1 MRPRDKRLSAD
12 DALRSSARIL
22 LCLIFVATTASTQS
36 APILSAQSGPTSGQT
51 LSGERLSVEQAVR
64 AALAQNLAFRAELE
78 RIPVAE
84 GQLRQAGLIPNPF
97 LTSTGATDRFYA
109 NEGESGWSVGIQQ
122 ELETAGKRHYRSLTA
137 RRDLDR
143 VRHETESTQRDLIA
157 RTQKAYFTLVFA
169 ERDLNLARET
179 SAILRRF
186 VDLNAERVKVG
197 EAPGVELNL
206 SKIELARSQRNEQEF
221 ERRYRGAMASLNL
234 LMGRPPAVSVIA
246 TSDFAAPLSLPPDD
260 ELLDYGLQHRAEVL
274 AADSNV
280 EARTNAVRL
289 ARALRFPNLTLG
301 AGYQQQNSIIGGSS
315 AAGQASQILRRNEQL
330 AFQATLPLTL
340 FNRNQG
346 NVASA
351 DYERRAAEETARY
364 ARNVVENEIS
374 IALAN
379 YRSRVL
385 TRTLYE
391 ESVLP
396 QLQRNVDAIQES
408 YRLGNE
414 NIFAVIQVQRTF
426 FDARHEYIQTLLDLE
441 LDRIDLEKATGRPL
455 R

>member
-1 MRPRDKRLSAD
+1 MRPTDKRLSGD
-12 DALRSSARIL
+12 DALRSSARIF

-36 APILSAQSGPTSGQT
+36 APISSAQSGPTSGQT
-51 LSGERLSVEQAVR
+51 PSGERLSVEQAVR
-64 AALAQNLAFRAELE
+64 AALAQNLALRAELE

-109 NEGESGWSVGIQQ
+109 NEGENGWSVGVQQ

-137 RRDLDR
+137 RGDLDR

-206 SKIELARSQRNEQEF
+206 AKIELARSQRNEQEF
-221 ERRYRGAMASLNL
+221 ERRYRGATASLNL
-234 LMGRPPAVSVIA
+234 LMGRPPAVSVIP

-260 ELLDYGLQHRAEVL
+260 ELLDYGLQHRPEVL

-315 AAGQASQILRRNEQL
+315 AAGQASQILRRDEQL
-330 AFQATLPLTL
+330 AFQATLASSAVQSKPGKRCERRLRKAGCRGDRPIRAERRGK
-340 FNRNQG
+340 RNLDRACQLSFASSDAHL
-346 NVASA
+346 VRRIRTATASA
-351 DYERRAAEETARY
+351 QRRRHSGVISSWEREHFRGYSGSAD
-364 ARNVVENEIS
+364 V
-374 IALAN
+374 
-379 YRSRVL
+379 
-385 TRTLYE
+385 
-391 ESVLP
+391 
-396 QLQRNVDAIQES
+396 
-408 YRLGNE
+408 
-414 NIFAVIQVQRTF
+414 F
-426 FDARHEYIQTLLDLE
+426 RH
-441 LDRIDLEKATGRPL
+441 AS
-455 R
+455 

>member
-1 MRPRDKRLSAD
+1 MNSRLYAVCQIPYSAD
-12 DALRSSARIL
+12 LGPPRVYTAIPALYRL
-22 LCLIFVATTASTQS
+22 
-36 APILSAQSGPTSGQT
+36 P
-51 LSGERLSVEQAVR
+51 GERVPDWVCTCR
-64 AALAQNLAFRAELE
+64 
-78 RIPVAE
+78 
-84 GQLRQAGLIPNPF
+84 
-97 LTSTGATDRFYA
+97 DRKP
-109 NEGESGWSVGIQQ
+109 WQ
-122 ELETAGKRHYRSLTA
+122 RH
-137 RRDLDR
+137 
-143 VRHETESTQRDLIA
+143 
-157 RTQKAYFTLVFA
+157 
-169 ERDLNLARET
+169 
-179 SAILRRF
+179 
-186 VDLNAERVKVG
+186 
-197 EAPGVELNL
+197 
-206 SKIELARSQRNEQEF
+206 SQPW
-221 ERRYRGAMASLNL
+221 LC
-234 LMGRPPAVSVIA
+234 I
-246 TSDFAAPLSLPPDD
+246 PDD
-260 ELLDYGLQHRAEVL
+260 ELLDYGLQHRPEVL
-274 AADSNV
+274 AADSDV

-315 AAGQASQILRRNEQL
+315 AAGQASQILRRDEQL
-330 AFQATLPLTL
+330 AFQATLALPL
-340 FNRNQG
+340 FSRNQG

-364 ARNVVENEIS
+364 VRNVVENEIS

-426 FDARHEYIQTLLDLE
+426 FDTRHEFIQTLLDLE

>member
-1 MRPRDKRLSAD
+1 
-12 DALRSSARIL
+12 
-22 LCLIFVATTASTQS
+22 
-36 APILSAQSGPTSGQT
+36 
-51 LSGERLSVEQAVR
+51 
-64 AALAQNLAFRAELE
+64 
-78 RIPVAE
+78 
-84 GQLRQAGLIPNPF
+84 
-97 LTSTGATDRFYA
+97 
-109 NEGESGWSVGIQQ
+109 
-122 ELETAGKRHYRSLTA
+122 
-137 RRDLDR
+137 
-143 VRHETESTQRDLIA
+143 
-157 RTQKAYFTLVFA
+157 LVFA
-169 ERDLNLARET
+169 ERDLSLARET
-179 SAILRRF
+179 SVILRRF

-206 SKIELARSQRNEQEF
+206 AKIELARSQRNEQEF
-221 ERRYRGAMASLNL
+221 ERRYRGATASLNL
-234 LMGRPPAVSVIA
+234 LMGRPPAVSVIP

-260 ELLDYGLQHRAEVL
+260 ELLDYGLQHRPEVL

-301 AGYQQQNSIIGGSS
+301 AGYQQQNSIIGESS
-315 AAGQASQILRRNEQL
+315 AAGQASQILRRDEQL
-330 AFQATLPLTL
+330 AFQATLPLPL
-340 FNRNQG
+340 FSRNQG

-364 ARNVVENEIS
+364 VRNVVENEIS

-396 QLQRNVDAIQES
+396 QLQRNIDAIQES

-426 FDARHEYIQTLLDLE
+426 FDTRHEYIQTLLDLE
-441 LDRIDLEKATGRPL
+441 LDRIDLERATGRPL